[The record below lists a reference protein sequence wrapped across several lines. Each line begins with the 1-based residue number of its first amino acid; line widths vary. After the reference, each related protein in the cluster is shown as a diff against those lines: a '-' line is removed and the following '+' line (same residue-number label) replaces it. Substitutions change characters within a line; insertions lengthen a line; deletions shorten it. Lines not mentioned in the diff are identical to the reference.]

1 MPISPPVSIIIPN
14 FNGALLLEKNLP
26 SVLLALD
33 AYYGGGRVIVVDDGS
48 VDNSIGVLSEQFPH
62 VQVIQH
68 PENLGFAEAIHSGVR
83 AADTQALIF
92 LNSDVQPEPGFIDPL
107 MQKLCEEGVFSV
119 QSAIREESG
128 SIHPYCLFR
137 FRFRRGSLKRLK
149 TPNLGTRPWLCLY
162 ASGGSMAVDK
172 GKFEELGGFLA
183 VFKPFYWEDF
193 DLGVRAW
200 RRGWQTWLVP
210 ASEVLHQKH
219 GSIRDN
225 VKRKRVRRALQGNK
239 LVAEWIHFPVKT
251 MAVWL
256 LPRLVIRTLART
268 LTGDVG
274 YWQALGDAI
283 RRIPEVLAIRRDIK
297 ASARQ
302 DFLEV
307 LRLIE
312 EENNGHGIEVL

>member
-1 MPISPPVSIIIPN
+1 MSPSPPVSIIIPN

-26 SVLLALD
+26 SVLGALD
-33 AYYGGGRVIVVDDGS
+33 TYAGGGRVLVVDDGS
-48 VDNSIGVLSEQFPH
+48 VDNSINVLSEQFPH

-83 AADTQALIF
+83 AAETQALIF
-92 LNSDVQPEPGFIDPL
+92 LNSDVQPEPEFISPL
-107 MQKLCEEGVFSV
+107 IRKLGEDGVFSV

-128 SIHPYCLFR
+128 TIHPYCLFR
-137 FRFRRGSLKRLK
+137 FRFRRGSLRRLK
-149 TPNLGTRPWLCLY
+149 TPKLGTRPWLCLY

-172 GKFEELGGFLA
+172 GRFEELGGFLPI
-183 VFKPFYWEDF
+183 FKPFYWEDF

-200 RRGWQTWLVP
+200 RRGWQTWLEP
-210 ASEVLHQKH
+210 ASEVMHQQH
-219 GSIRDN
+219 GSIRNN
-225 VKRKRVRRALQGNK
+225 VKGKRVRRALQGNK
-239 LVAEWIHFPVKT
+239 LVAEWIHFPAKT
-251 MAVWL
+251 LAIWL

-268 LTGDVG
+268 LAGDVG
-274 YWQALGDAI
+274 YWRALGDAI
-283 RRIPEVLAIRRDIK
+283 SRIPEVLAIRRDIK

-312 EENNGHGIEVL
+312 EENNGHGLEVA